1 MSVPYPQEWQPNRTT
16 WHCHNNP
23 TERMKVSD
31 SDPQRVATLG
41 MLSQPDIAASRD
53 IMIACIPPRRVDHP
67 VESIIPQSR
76 PFRIVDHGKSGEVI
90 TALPVAA

>member
-1 MSVPYPQEWQPNRTT
+1 
-16 WHCHNNP
+16 
-23 TERMKVSD
+23 MKVSD

-76 PFRIVDHGKSGEVI
+76 PFRIVDHGKSGEV
-90 TALPVAA
+90 